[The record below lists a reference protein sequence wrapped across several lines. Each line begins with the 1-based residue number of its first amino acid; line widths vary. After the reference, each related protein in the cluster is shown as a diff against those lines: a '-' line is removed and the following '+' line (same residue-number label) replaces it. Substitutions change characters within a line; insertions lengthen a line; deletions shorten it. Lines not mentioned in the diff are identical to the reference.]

1 VEPEV
6 HGVERFLPE
15 QPIDLIKKGK
25 FHKVPLIAGVTK
37 NEFDGVVAC
46 KNLVFVSSCN
56 LQVEN
61 DGWKI
66 TQINK
71 YSVGF

>member
-1 VEPEV
+1 MLIWSPVVEPEV

-46 KNLVFVSSCN
+46 KNFVFVSFCN

-61 DGWKI
+61 DD
-66 TQINK
+66 
-71 YSVGF
+71 